1 MTIDSRRKDE
11 HLRYAELTNVARQG
25 QATDFSQVRL
35 LHQALPELALDEVD
49 LSTNLIDGVKINY
62 PFYIEAMTGG
72 SKKAGMVNRQLATI
86 AARHQLAMATGS
98 MSIIFKDPATKPSF
112 AVIRQQDPTGVVLA
126 NLSANA
132 TIDQAAD
139 AIKLVNADALE
150 IHLNSAQEIVMPE
163 GAKSYY
169 WLDHISQL
177 ARRFPVIVK
186 EVGFGMTKET
196 IKELVN
202 AGVAGINVSGRGG
215 TNFAEIESQRA
226 QLASQPTDWSALFDW
241 GQSTVESLLEAR
253 SVDHQN
259 ATIIASGGVK
269 SAADVVK
276 SGALGASAVG
286 VAGFFLHQLQTDP
299 DQLDLVIDQWC
310 QTIRAMILLTG
321 CHSFVELPR
330 VPFVLSPRL
339 ESYARQR
346 HLKIN

>member
-11 HLRYAELTNVARQG
+11 HLRYAELTNVAHQG

-49 LSTNLIDGVKINY
+49 VSTNLIDGVKINY

-112 AVIRQQDPTGVVLA
+112 EVIRQQNPTGIVLG

-132 TIDQAAD
+132 TIDQAAA

-163 GAKSYY
+163 GATSYH
-169 WLDHISQL
+169 WLQNISQL
-177 ARRFPVIVK
+177 ARRFPIIVK
-186 EVGFGMTKET
+186 EVGFGMTKDT
-196 IKELVN
+196 VKTLVN
-202 AGVAGINVSGRGG
+202 AGVAGVNVSGRGG
-215 TNFAEIESQRA
+215 TNFAEIENQRG
-226 QLASQPTDWSALFDW
+226 QLVNQPTDWSTLDDW

-253 SVDHQN
+253 SVDHPD

-276 SGALGASAVG
+276 AGALGASAVG
-286 VAGFFLHQLQTDP
+286 VAGFFLHQLQNTP
-299 DQLDLVIDQWC
+299 QKLDQVIDQWC
-310 QTIRAMILLTG
+310 QTIRAMVLLTG
-321 CHSFVELPR
+321 CRSFNDLPQ
-330 VPFVLSPRL
+330 VPVVLSPRL

-346 HLKIN
+346 HLKIK